1 MFLATFYLLQR
12 TPLHYAAEYDHGN
25 VVKYLVEQKAQ
36 VNCKDK
42 YHVCIVHVPSPASR
56 VITHE
61 ISSNIVNI
69 FHAVIL
75 AGYAHKA
82 HCVVLL
88 VTVHTLVV
96 DISVH
101 ANLVYSFPL

>member
-1 MFLATFYLLQR
+1 MYVLCTFPVLQ
-12 TPLHYAAEYDHGN
+12 
-25 VVKYLVEQKAQ
+25 VVF
-36 VNCKDK
+36 
-42 YHVCIVHVPSPASR
+42 
-56 VITHE
+56 ITHE

-88 VTVHTLVV
+88 VTVHILVV

>member
-1 MFLATFYLLQR
+1 MYVLCMFPVLQ
-12 TPLHYAAEYDHGN
+12 
-25 VVKYLVEQKAQ
+25 VVF
-36 VNCKDK
+36 
-42 YHVCIVHVPSPASR
+42 
-56 VITHE
+56 ITRE

-69 FHAVIL
+69 FYAVIL

-88 VTVHTLVV
+88 VTVHILVV

-101 ANLVYSFPL
+101 ANLVYSFPLWTLENSSAFDILQWTDWNS